1 MQFSD
6 NKTNMKKKLNVQK
19 VKILGQDYLIK
30 SSESSNMIK
39 ITEYVNLKMEEVI
52 KSGIDRNSQQLRIA
66 IFACLEIAGEL
77 IIYKEK
83 KDNLITKVE
92 DNSKLILDLIDEK
105 LSKDKK

>member
-1 MQFSD
+1 
-6 NKTNMKKKLNVQK
+6 MKKKLNVQK
-19 VKILGQDYLIK
+19 VRILGQDYLVK

-39 ITEYVNLKMEEVI
+39 ITEYVNSKMEEVI

-77 IIYKEK
+77 ILYKEK

-92 DNSKLILDLIDEK
+92 DNSKLILNLIDNK
-105 LSKDKK
+105 LSDNKK

>member
-1 MQFSD
+1 
-6 NKTNMKKKLNVQK
+6 MKKKLNVKK
-19 VKILGQDYLIK
+19 VRILGQDYLIK

-39 ITEYVNLKMEEVI
+39 ITEYVNSKMEEVI

-83 KDNLITKVE
+83 KDNLIARVE

-105 LSKDKK
+105 LSKDK

>member
-1 MQFSD
+1 
-6 NKTNMKKKLNVQK
+6 MKKKLNVQK

-39 ITEYVNLKMEEVI
+39 ITEYVNSKMEEVI

-83 KDNLITKVE
+83 KDNLIARVE

-105 LSKDKK
+105 LSKDK

>member
-92 DNSKLILDLIDEK
+92 DTSKLILDLIDEK